1 MFEIFDYCFT
11 TKYNVVKIDIT
22 QLWSTEQS
30 VLIFQY
36 DAILSAPSSFHS
48 RFIPFI

>member
-11 TKYNVVKIDIT
+11 TKYNVVKINIT

-30 VLIFQY
+30 VLVFQY
-36 DAILSAPSSFHS
+36 NTIVSAWSS
-48 RFIPFI
+48 